1 MTPEL
6 IVSILLGIGLS
17 ASAGFRVFIPLL
29 VTSVA
34 AKLGWIPLEQGFQWM
49 SSMASI
55 VCFATATVIEIAA
68 YYFPVIDNILD
79 TITTPMAIGAG
90 ALLATSVLPVDN
102 DLLKWVLGIFIG
114 GGSAGI
120 VQTGTALL
128 RLVSTKTTAGFV
140 NPVVSTAEH
149 AAALGTSLSAIFLPV
164 IAGLVMLVF
173 LVFLARKILSLGS
186 AGK

>member
-34 AKLGWIPLEQGFQWM
+34 AKMGWIPLEHGFQWM
-49 SSMASI
+49 SSYASI
-55 VCFATATVIEIAA
+55 ACFASATVAEIAA
-68 YYFPVIDNILD
+68 YYFPLIDNFLD
-79 TITTPMAIGAG
+79 TVTTPMAIGAG

-102 DLLKWVLGIFIG
+102 DLLKWVFGILIG

-120 VQTGTALL
+120 IQTGTALL
-128 RLVSTKTTAGFV
+128 RLASTKTTAGLG

-149 AAALGTSLSAIFLPV
+149 AAALGTSICSIFVPV
-164 IAGLVMLVF
+164 IAGLVILIF
-173 LVFLARKILSLGS
+173 LVFLARKILSIRS
-186 AGK
+186 S